1 MSKGMYELNRF
12 SGVSQYYERV
22 KDYLLQ
28 HEAHHSVIL
37 GLIDALI
44 NSPDRFQ
51 HPPYLATVEADE
63 TVLAVALQLPPR
75 KLLLSQAIALRAIE
89 MFAQD
94 FHSRLE
100 SLTGLMGPAL
110 EVKTFAQT
118 WQALTGQSYRQ
129 GMVQRCFQL
138 ETVQPLAKVNGHL
151 RVGTSA
157 ERELLK
163 TWCQAFIKEA
173 LNEVEKQDAES
184 IAARLLRQGG
194 LYLWQDQ
201 IPVSMANSTGPTPN
215 GIRINLVYTPPEY
228 RRKGYATACVA
239 ALSRSLLEQ
248 GRKYCFLF
256 TDLANPTS
264 NHIYQKIGYQP
275 VGDLLDYWFED

>member
-1 MSKGMYELNRF
+1 MKLNRF
-12 SGVSQYYERV
+12 SSASQYYERT
-22 KDYLLQ
+22 KGYLLQ
-28 HEAHHSVIL
+28 YEPHHSVIL

-44 NSPDRFQ
+44 NSPERFQ

-75 KLLLSQAIALRAIE
+75 KLLLSQAIELKAIE
-89 MFAQD
+89 MIAQD

-100 SLTGLMGPAL
+100 PLAGVLGAIP
-110 EVKTFAQT
+110 EGKTFAQT
-118 WQALTGQSYRQ
+118 WQTLTGQSYRE
-129 GMVQRCFQL
+129 GMAQRCFQL
-138 ETVQPLAKVNGHL
+138 ETVQSLPKVNGHL

-157 ERELLK
+157 ERELLT

-173 LNEVEKQDAES
+173 LNDVEKQDAES
-184 IAARLLRQGG
+184 IVERLLHQGS

-201 IPVSMANSTGPTPN
+201 VPVSMANSTRPTPN
-215 GIRINLVYTPPEY
+215 GIAINLVYTPPEY

-239 ALSRSLLEQ
+239 SLSRSLLAS

-275 VGDLLDYWFED
+275 MGDLLDYWFEDR